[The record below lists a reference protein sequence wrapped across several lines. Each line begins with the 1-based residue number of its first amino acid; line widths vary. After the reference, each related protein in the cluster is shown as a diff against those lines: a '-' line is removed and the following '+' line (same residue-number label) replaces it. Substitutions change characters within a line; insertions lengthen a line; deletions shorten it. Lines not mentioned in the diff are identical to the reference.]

1 MESLTKID
9 NQLVQSKIYTVRN
22 TQVMLD
28 RDLAELYGVETKRLN
43 EQVKRNIARF
53 PESFRFQLT
62 KDEFENWK
70 SQIATSNSEKMGLR
84 RASMQQQTPS
94 NAESLNPSKGL
105 LYNHI
110 QQHPSSL
117 VTGSPEA
124 GSNRGV
130 SCFQGGENR

>member
-1 MESLTKID
+1 M
-9 NQLVQSKIYTVRN
+9 VRQK
-22 TQVMLD
+22 QVAIMQNNKTSSVIANEAL
-28 RDLAELYGVETKRLN
+28 LN
-43 EQVKRNIARF
+43 ALF

-84 RASMQQQTPS
+84 RASMQKQQQTPN
-94 NAESLNPSKGL
+94 NAESFNPSKGL
-105 LYNHI
+105 LYNHV

-130 SCFQGGENR
+130 SFFQGRENR